1 MSLNI
6 QLAIQYK
13 SGRYLRTLITRFS
26 QMMLNVHIYVSP
38 HDACWTLATF
48 LYSLALVLGHC
59 ISHQLTGT
67 IAAPTGNEK
76 L

>member
-1 MSLNI
+1 
-6 QLAIQYK
+6 
-13 SGRYLRTLITRFS
+13 
-26 QMMLNVHIYVSP
+26 MMLNIHIQVSP

-67 IAAPTGNEK
+67 IAAPGDNEK
-76 L
+76 NKNIIYYLVVQAFEDLKKDIS